1 MDATMNI
8 RDMRKQ
14 LGDTQSE
21 FAERYNIPFR
31 TVQNWETGMRKPPE
45 YILELLKARIK
56 EDLINKRASALPK
69 YDSNKQDLPK
79 RRDYVGATSWLKAVS
94 ESLGDEIVFALD
106 EALMCSGSFGGRSDE
121 FIIWIYGDDRL
132 TRYNGVTV
140 IGNYVSPINV
150 REKNGLKPLTKNWE
164 LCRVARYKSQDMVEN
179 RYFSHTSPTYGSP
192 FQMMKDFG
200 LRYRTAGENIAFG
213 QRTPQEVMNA
223 WMNSDGHRTN
233 ILNPSFTQ
241 IGVGYAANGRYWT
254 QMFIG

>member
-1 MDATMNI
+1 MDAALNI

-79 RRDYVGATSWLKAVS
+79 RSDYVGATSWLKAVS

-150 REKNGLKPLTKNWE
+150 REKNGLKFTDFNRTLSDALANEAILDMQGTIEALSRYYYSNGE
-164 LCRVARYKSQDMVEN
+164 SFQGLSVAPEYQD
-179 RYFSHTSPTYGSP
+179 RFDS
-192 FQMMKDFG
+192 
-200 LRYRTAGENIAFG
+200 L
-213 QRTPQEVMNA
+213 
-223 WMNSDGHRTN
+223 
-233 ILNPSFTQ
+233 
-241 IGVGYAANGRYWT
+241 ANEAIEYYDE
-254 QMFIG
+254 

>member
-79 RRDYVGATSWLKAVS
+79 RSDYVGATSWLKAVS

-106 EALMCSGSFGGRSDE
+106 EALMCNGSFGGRSDE

-150 REKNGLKPLTKNWE
+150 REKNGLKFTDFNRTLSDAFANESILDMQGTIEALSRYYYSNGESFQGLSVAPEYQDRFDSLANEAIEYYDGEKTCLSPRTKGA
-164 LCRVARYKSQDMVEN
+164 CIY
-179 RYFSHTSPTYGSP
+179 
-192 FQMMKDFG
+192 
-200 LRYRTAGENIAFG
+200 
-213 QRTPQEVMNA
+213 
-223 WMNSDGHRTN
+223 
-233 ILNPSFTQ
+233 
-241 IGVGYAANGRYWT
+241 
-254 QMFIG
+254 

>member
-79 RRDYVGATSWLKAVS
+79 RSDYVGATSWLKAVS

-150 REKNGLKPLTKNWE
+150 REKNGLKFTDFNRTLSDAFANE
-164 LCRVARYKSQDMVEN
+164 SILDMQGTIEALN
-179 RYFSHTSPTYGSP
+179 RYYYSNGES
-192 FQMMKDFG
+192 FQG
-200 LRYRTAGENIAFG
+200 LSVAPEYQDRFD
-213 QRTPQEVMNA
+213 
-223 WMNSDGHRTN
+223 S
-233 ILNPSFTQ
+233 L
-241 IGVGYAANGRYWT
+241 ANEAIEYYDE
-254 QMFIG
+254 

>member
-31 TVQNWETGMRKPPE
+31 TVQNWETGVRKPPE

-121 FIIWIYGDDRL
+121 FIIWVYGDDRL

-150 REKNGLKPLTKNWE
+150 REKNGLKFTDFNRTLSDALANESILDMQGTIEALSRYYYSNGE
-164 LCRVARYKSQDMVEN
+164 SFQGLSVAPEYQD
-179 RYFSHTSPTYGSP
+179 RFDS
-192 FQMMKDFG
+192 
-200 LRYRTAGENIAFG
+200 L
-213 QRTPQEVMNA
+213 
-223 WMNSDGHRTN
+223 
-233 ILNPSFTQ
+233 
-241 IGVGYAANGRYWT
+241 ANEAIEYYDE
-254 QMFIG
+254 

>member
-1 MDATMNI
+1 MDAALNI

-69 YDSNKQDLPK
+69 YDSKKQDLPK
-79 RRDYVGATSWLKAVS
+79 RSDYVGATSWLKAVS

-106 EALMCSGSFGGRSDE
+106 EALMCNGSFGGRSDE
-121 FIIWIYGDDRL
+121 FIIWVYGDDRL

-150 REKNGLKPLTKNWE
+150 REKNGLKFTDFNRTLSDALANESILDMQGTIEALSRYYYSNGE
-164 LCRVARYKSQDMVEN
+164 SFQGLSVAPEYQD
-179 RYFSHTSPTYGSP
+179 RFDS
-192 FQMMKDFG
+192 
-200 LRYRTAGENIAFG
+200 L
-213 QRTPQEVMNA
+213 
-223 WMNSDGHRTN
+223 
-233 ILNPSFTQ
+233 
-241 IGVGYAANGRYWT
+241 ANEAIEYYDK
-254 QMFIG
+254 